1 MELYLI
7 REQFQSDMDLVRR
20 SKSVSNAFLF
30 CLQKDDNLQLWL
42 VSNSKIVE
50 IGRMQP
56 LCCTVIFVICGVNT
70 EYKCDT
76 KLLRFLVCFLLAASY
91 IQNAYNCANIDIVL
105 KYLSYC
111 NYSKTY
117 RYTLFQR

>member
-1 MELYLI
+1 MLY
-7 REQFQSDMDLVRR
+7 
-20 SKSVSNAFLF
+20 
-30 CLQKDDNLQLWL
+30 
-42 VSNSKIVE
+42 KI
-50 IGRMQP
+50 IKILGM
-56 LCCTVIFVICGVNT
+56 L
-70 EYKCDT
+70 
-76 KLLRFLVCFLLAASY
+76 LLAAGY